1 MECRRSDCGKSHC
14 GACCGGIC
22 QGGSLLLT
30 REEVKLLSKFAELAF
45 LPVACREDNRSPIF
59 LTPEYTQAAI
69 STTITGLW
77 QKKLI
82 RVDYDIPM
90 LNFDYADYG
99 PYAIHGS
106 MAITAAGQDAL
117 DSLEIQGCNR

>member
-22 QGGSLLLT
+22 QGGSLQLS
-30 REEVKLLSKFAELAF
+30 REEAKLLAKFAELPF
-45 LPVACREDNRSPIF
+45 LPVTCRADDRSPIF
-59 LTPEYTQAAI
+59 LDQEYTQTAI

-77 QKKLI
+77 QKRLI
-82 RVDYDIPM
+82 RVDYDIPI

-106 MAITAAGQDAL
+106 MALTAAGQDVL
-117 DSLEIQGCNR
+117 DFLEIQGCNC